1 MSQFAQYLSTFK
13 IFTKSCKSVHKFV
26 FNALL
31 PPCRRVQSFLM
42 KLILVEVVVMYI
54 ECGIIFHYFEIT
66 SGGRHQKEGGTRR
79 GKGNRYLLV
88 RLNTQIVQV
97 LNLIMWCGFVIHWL
111 IHTFI
116 RDFYVFS
123 SFHQK
128 RLWTTF

>member
-66 SGGRHQKEGGTRR
+66 SGGRDQKWGVQGGEKETDIS
-79 GKGNRYLLV
+79 LLDS
-88 RLNTQIVQV
+88 
-97 LNLIMWCGFVIHWL
+97 IHKL
-111 IHTFI
+111 S
-116 RDFYVFS
+116 RC
-123 SFHQK
+123 
-128 RLWTTF
+128 